1 MIARVA
7 RWDPFPDVPWVT
19 DVGAGVPGVL
29 ALYHVIDECDGSGL
43 SITFA
48 EDDTDFDAVTAA
60 IIAEN
65 SRRAHGFSGAPIDV
79 TQYRV
84 NAFAIADGRGPS
96 ARAASSRT
104 VGTGRPSSAG
114 RP

>member
-1 MIARVA
+1 MESIMIARVA

-29 ALYHVIDECDGSGL
+29 ALYHVIDERDGSGL
-43 SITFA
+43 SIAFA

-65 SRRAHGFSGAPIDV
+65 SRRGVHGFSGAPINV

-84 NAFAIADGRGPS
+84 NAYAPR
-96 ARAASSRT
+96 R
-104 VGTGRPSSAG
+104 
-114 RP
+114 